1 MMMSARCVVVV
12 ASTLL
17 LPLLVAL
24 LGRLASAYPRAPL
37 LHFAGRGG
45 LVRRQ
50 AAQRRDRQQP
60 GSTGSFDGG
69 YTAPRKKGLVD
80 KVLNVLNPRDPGAL
94 ILVRHGQTTMNSN
107 RSFTGETASPL
118 LCIGRRQRGR
128 TRYPPC
134 RPLPTPDPPPRTR
147 LDRLRYLVDR
157 STRARTCGAP
167 LDGKR
172 VPV

>member
-1 MMMSARCVVVV
+1 MMMMSARCVVVV
-12 ASTLL
+12 ATLV
-17 LPLLVAL
+17 LPLIVALL

-37 LHFAGRGG
+37 LHPAGRGG

-94 ILVRHGQTTMNSN
+94 ILVRHGQTTMNYN

-134 RPLPTPDPPPRTR
+134 RPLPTPDPHHTHQAG
-147 LDRLRYLVDR
+147 
-157 STRARTCGAP
+157 STAISHRQVNASSNMRRAS
-167 LDGKR
+167 
-172 VPV
+172 